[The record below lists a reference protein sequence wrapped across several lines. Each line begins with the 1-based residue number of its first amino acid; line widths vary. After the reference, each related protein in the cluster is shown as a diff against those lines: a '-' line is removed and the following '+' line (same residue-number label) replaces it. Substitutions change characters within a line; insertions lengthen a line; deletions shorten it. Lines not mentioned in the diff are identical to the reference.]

1 MEIFMRLGVVAVAIN
16 DRSRAVQVQL
26 VISQF
31 ADIIIARTGIPDHQ
45 TGQSVISLIV
55 KGTVEQ
61 ISALC
66 GKLGKIADVEA
77 KSALTSAKEN

>member
-1 MEIFMRLGVVAVAIN
+1 MRLGVVAVVIN

-26 VISQF
+26 VLSQF
-31 ADIIIARTGIPDHQ
+31 SDLIVARTGIPDHQ

-55 KGTVEQ
+55 KGTVEEV
-61 ISALC
+61 SALC
-66 GKLGKIADVEA
+66 GKLGKIPDVEA

>member
-1 MEIFMRLGVVAVAIN
+1 MRLGVIGIVIF

-26 VISQF
+26 VLSQF
-31 ADIIIARTGIPDHQ
+31 GDIIIARTGVPDKE

-55 KGTVEQ
+55 KGTLEE

-66 GKLGKIADVEA
+66 GKLGKIPDVQA
-77 KSALTSAKEN
+77 KSALTATKEN

>member
-1 MEIFMRLGVVAVAIN
+1 MRLGVIGIVIF

-26 VISQF
+26 VLSQF
-31 ADIIIARTGIPDHQ
+31 ADLIVARTGIPDKE

-55 KGTVEQ
+55 KGTVEE

-66 GKLGKIADVEA
+66 GKLGKIPDVQA
-77 KSALTSAKEN
+77 KSALTTSKEN

>member
-1 MEIFMRLGVVAVAIN
+1 MRLGVVAVVIN

-26 VISQF
+26 VLSQF
-31 ADIIIARTGIPDHQ
+31 GDIIVARTGVPDKE

-55 KGTVEQ
+55 KGTVEE

-66 GKLGKIADVEA
+66 GKLGKIPDVQA
-77 KSALTSAKEN
+77 KSALTSPKES